1 MSINQANFPGS
12 VWDGT
17 SVARDSREIDAAPV
31 YEDWDQIVA
40 EVIAMQSGIAA
51 GVTGGGSAGT
61 DVEAANTASLVQKTV
76 LTLTDLEVT
85 MTDAAAAGSHGSAP
99 LFTFP
104 AGNILILG
112 AIGTL
117 SLTAGS
123 GGLADTAA
131 VVAAIGTVATAVDNA
146 TLTST
151 EADII
156 PSTAATLTDGANA
169 AVDMQSTAVAVK
181 DGTTTAGVARLNLA
195 VPDADSTASDTLTV
209 SGTVTITWINLGDN
223 A

>member
-1 MSINQANFPGS
+1 MSINQANFPSS

-17 SVARDSREIDAAPV
+17 SVARASRDIDAAPV

-61 DVEAANTASLVQKTV
+61 DVAAANTASLVQKTV
-76 LTLTDLEVT
+76 LTITDLEVT
-85 MTDAAAAGSHGSAP
+85 MVDAAAAGAHGSAP

-104 AGNILILG
+104 AGNIVILG
-112 AIGTL
+112 AVGEIGIV
-117 SLTAGS
+117 AGA

-131 VVAAIGTVATAVDNA
+131 VVAAVGTVVTANDNA

-151 EADII
+151 EADIV
-156 PSTAATLTDGANA
+156 PSTTATLTDGANA
-169 AVDMQSTAVAVK
+169 AVNMQSTAVAIK
-181 DGTTTAGVARLNLA
+181 DGTASAGVARLNFA
-195 VPDADSTASDTLTV
+195 VADAGSSADDTLTV
-209 SGTVTITWINLGDN
+209 NGTITITWVNLGDN
-223 A
+223 